1 MENLESSGPALGLGL
16 GQLAAQGADV
26 SRLSSAIVSTWL
38 EIESALAPVIGRRG
52 LAALYE
58 SSLHMARAGYPWL
71 APAHEGVET
80 EIDLAALKTALMGQ
94 DSASAAAGG
103 GAHLQALYEV
113 LGSLISPSLTQRLLG
128 PIWEHAVNDTTAEE
142 NTS

>member
-1 MENLESSGPALGLGL
+1 MEYQESSRLTHGLA
-16 GQLAAQGADV
+16 QLAKQGADAA
-26 SRLSSAIVSTWL
+26 RIASAIVSTWVK
-38 EIESALAPVIGRRG
+38 IESSLAPVIGKRG

-58 SSLHMARAGYPWL
+58 RSLHMARAGHPWL

-80 EIDLAALKTALMGQ
+80 IMDLTALKTALMGQ

-113 LGSLISPSLTQRLLG
+113 LGSLISPSLTHRLLG
-128 PIWEHAVNDTTAEE
+128 SIWQHALNEPIPEE
-142 NTS
+142 KLA